1 MNDSKS
7 SNADIGSAAEP
18 HHQSM
23 GIIYVKSGSGHRQS
37 YADLLGPVLGLSP
50 AVGPMS
56 RALRKRLLAADRLFF
71 ATLDDDLVSFASIA
85 LRRATLGR
93 ATVALFLGPQ
103 SCFGA
108 FSLKRFFKKSIFVVL
123 KRAPKV
129 TVASIIPL
137 SLAPEYGSVVDVGLH
152 DPQWWDM
159 HDGYILRQPGDTPV
173 AAEVHRLAAGR
184 PIVCWLGAAS
194 VHKGFAFMVE
204 ILEANPD
211 IARRLCFISAG
222 TANSEQALA
231 SRFRSMGGIHID
243 RRLTDAEWESL
254 YGVADAVWACYDPR
268 YDQAS
273 GVFGR
278 ALQFGVPA
286 IVRRGSLIETAARK
300 LDTPVYAIDFG
311 DCDAAATELNKI
323 AKADRG
329 TVAAKERE
337 TRIGSWRND
346 FISSTMRA
354 LDGLR
359 IPTPNSSRERHDQA

>member
-1 MNDSKS
+1 MNYSKPFD
-7 SNADIGSAAEP
+7 AEPESAAEP
-18 HHQSM
+18 RRRDM

-37 YADLLGPVLGLSP
+37 YADLLGPALGLAP
-50 AVGPMS
+50 AKGPMS
-56 RALRKRLLAADRLFF
+56 RVLKKRLLAADRLFF
-71 ATLDDDLVSFASIA
+71 ATLDDDLVSFVSIA
-85 LRRATLGR
+85 LRRAALGR

-103 SCFGA
+103 SCFGP
-108 FSLKRFFKKSIFVVL
+108 FNLKRLLKKGIFVFLRRV
-123 KRAPKV
+123 PKV

-137 SLAPEYGSVVDVGLH
+137 SLAPEYGTVVDVGLH

-159 HDGYILRQPGDTPV
+159 HDGHILRQPGDTPV
-173 AAEVHRLAAGR
+173 ATEVRHLAGGR

-194 VHKGFAFMVE
+194 VHKGFAFMVA
-204 ILEANPD
+204 ILEANPA
-211 IARRLCFISAG
+211 IAKRLCFVTAG
-222 TANSEQALA
+222 TANSEQALV
-231 SRFRSMGGIHID
+231 SRFKSMGGIHID

-286 IVRRGSLIETAARK
+286 IVRRSSLIHTAATK
-300 LDTPVYAIDFG
+300 FGAPVHAIDFG
-311 DCDAAATELNKI
+311 DCNGAATELNKI

-329 TVAAKERE
+329 TATTEERE
-337 TRIGSWRND
+337 IRIRSWRND

-354 LDGLR
+354 LEGSKHTDAELCEG
-359 IPTPNSSRERHDQA
+359 AA

>member
-1 MNDSKS
+1 MNDSKP

-18 HHQSM
+18 RHQSM

-50 AVGPMS
+50 VIGPMS
-56 RALRKRLLAADRLFF
+56 RALKKRLLAADRLFF

-85 LRRATLGR
+85 LRRAALGR
-93 ATVALFLGPQ
+93 ATVALLLGPQ
-103 SCFGA
+103 TCFGP
-108 FSLKRFFKKSIFVVL
+108 FNFKRFLKKSIFVVL
-123 KRAPKV
+123 RLVPKV

-137 SLAPEYGSVVDVGLH
+137 SLAPEYGSVVDIGLH

-159 HDGYILRQPGDTPV
+159 HDGNVLRQPGHTPV
-173 AAEVHRLAAGR
+173 ATEVHRLAAGR
-184 PIVCWLGAAS
+184 PIVCWLGSAS

-211 IARRLCFISAG
+211 IAKRVYFISAG
-222 TANSEQALA
+222 TAKSEQALA
-231 SRFRSMGGIHID
+231 SRFKSMGGMHID

-254 YGVADAVWACYDPR
+254 YGVADAVWACYEPR

-286 IVRRGSLIETAARK
+286 IVRRSSLIHTAATK
-300 LDTPVYAIDFG
+300 FGAPVHAIDFG
-311 DCDAAATELNKI
+311 DCNGAATELNKI

-329 TVAAKERE
+329 TAATEERE
-337 TRIGSWRND
+337 IRIRSWRND

-354 LDGLR
+354 LEGSKHTDAELCEG
-359 IPTPNSSRERHDQA
+359 AA

>member
-1 MNDSKS
+1 MNYDTPFD
-7 SNADIGSAAEP
+7 ADPASAPEP
-18 HHQSM
+18 RHRSM

-37 YADLLGPVLGLSP
+37 YVDLLGPVLGLSP
-50 AVGPMS
+50 AMGPMS
-56 RALRKRLLAADRLFF
+56 RALKKRLLAADRLFF
-71 ATLDDDLVSFASIA
+71 ATLDDELVSFVSIA
-85 LRRATLGR
+85 LRRAALGR
-93 ATVALFLGPQ
+93 PTVALFLGPQ

-108 FSLKRFFKKSIFVVL
+108 FNLKRFLKKSIFVAL
-123 KRAPKV
+123 KRVPKV
-129 TVASIIPL
+129 TVGSIIPL

-159 HDGYILRQPGDTPV
+159 HDGYALRQPGDTPV
-173 AAEVHRLAAGR
+173 ATEVRRLAAGR

-194 VHKGFAFMVE
+194 VHKGFAFVVE
-204 ILEANPD
+204 ILEADPD
-211 IARRLCFISAG
+211 IAKRLCFISAG

-231 SRFRSMGGIHID
+231 SRFGAMGGIHID

-286 IVRRGSLIETAARK
+286 IVRRGSLIDTAARK
-300 LDTPVYAIDFG
+300 FGAPVHAIDFG
-311 DCDAAATELNKI
+311 DCDAARTELNKV

-329 TVAAKERE
+329 TAATKERE
-337 TRIGSWRND
+337 VRIGSWRSN
-346 FISSTMRA
+346 FISSTLRA
-354 LDGLR
+354 LDGLVDV
-359 IPTPNSSRERHDQA
+359 NDERYTAGKA